1 MNEAVLSSQLYI
13 FLGSVMGA
21 FTLCAVLLKNFTR
34 RAQQHLTGHS
44 LWSDALR
51 RLLSDQLAVWSF
63 IIICAF
69 TVVAVLCRLDW
80 LAADWQTELGAPRT
94 DANFAANWRYWFGL
108 DLFGRSISA
117 KTLQATWTAMYV
129 GFMSALIS
137 IPIGF
142 VVGAVAGYFGGWID
156 DVISWILS
164 TMASIPEILLL
175 VAVATALEKGLFSVC
190 IALGVTSWVSL
201 ARLIRGEF
209 MKHKNREYVTAAAA
223 IGGGHARRIFKHIF
237 PNVLHIIIIRFSLTF
252 VIAIKSEVV
261 LTYLGLGAP
270 TGTASWGIMI
280 DDAKGELIRG
290 FWWNLNASTL
300 AMFLIVLAFS
310 LFADAL
316 RDAVD
321 PKLRT

>member
-1 MNEAVLSSQLYI
+1 MK
-13 FLGSVMGA
+13 FLAKKVHG
-21 FTLCAVLLKNFTR
+21 N
-34 RAQQHLTGHS
+34 S

-51 RLLSDQLAVWSF
+51 RLLSDPFAVWSF
-63 IIICAF
+63 VIIVLF
-69 TVVAVLCRLDW
+69 LVVAVTCKMGIMASGWD
-80 LAADWQTELGAPRT
+80 QEIGGPR
-94 DANFAANWRYWFGL
+94 DFPNFSKDWRYWLGL
-108 DLFGRSISA
+108 DLFGRSIAA

-129 GFMSALIS
+129 GIVSSLIS
-137 IPIGF
+137 IPMGF

-156 DVISWILS
+156 DVISWVLS
-164 TMASIPEILLL
+164 TMSSIPELLLL
-175 VAVATALEKGLFSVC
+175 VAVATALEKGLMSVC
-190 IALGVTSWVSL
+190 IALGVTSWVSV

-209 MKHKNREYVTAAAA
+209 LKHKTREYVTAAAA
-223 IGGGHARRIFKHIF
+223 IGGGHGRRIFRHIF
-237 PNVLHIIIIRFSLTF
+237 PNVLHVIIIRFSLSF

-280 DDAKGELIRG
+280 DDAKGELIQG
-290 FWWNLNASTL
+290 FWWNLYSSTF